1 MVVLLAAAW
10 QGYSKCCVHD
20 GNDCLL
26 MQESNLFFK
35 ALEKVQEYARI
46 TGHLPTLIS
55 ENVQGRRFR
64 RWDESQVRCG
74 WARGERTCA
83 TSGFVV
89 LQQRWTQP
97 FLKVEADALL
107 AAGYDDVGWRQV
119 TSEAF
124 GVPNPKAHINLIATA
139 GPTTVVDSCLFS
151 TVRLTTLRVCGCVKL
166 FAVQL
171 LSL

>member
-1 MVVLLAAAW
+1 
-10 QGYSKCCVHD
+10 
-20 GNDCLL
+20 
-26 MQESNLFFK
+26 MQESNLFFT

-46 TGHLPTLIS
+46 SGHLPTLIS

-74 WARGERTCA
+74 WARWSRVCA
-83 TSGFVV
+83 TSCVMV
-89 LQQRWTQP
+89 LQHRWTQP

-124 GVPNPKAHINLIATA
+124 GVPNPKAHIILIATA

-151 TVRLTTLRVCGCVKL
+151 TVRSTTLHVGDCGRL
-166 FAVQL
+166 FTV
-171 LSL
+171 